1 MEQLRQKLQRIDGK
15 GYKAYKDIQGTYK
28 GEGFLLHIDHV
39 QGDPFAAPS
48 RIRVEIPKETARHRE
63 DWYRPESRRVAF
75 EDFLAREAAGII
87 RAHYAGK
94 RGTGNSGLIFIDA
107 PGQEILPRTAVKV
120 THQKIEFRLSVGLPA
135 EGRKI
140 LGRQAAQ
147 ILCDEVPRLINK
159 AVLHF
164 DRARLLEHL
173 KLTDRQEA
181 IRQYLEKHG
190 YIGFVANGSI
200 LPRESGISNRP
211 LKGGQVIPF
220 QAPPSLEIEIP
231 VPHSQP
237 IRGMAVPR
245 GVSLVVGGGYH
256 GKSTLLRAIER
267 GVYNHIAGDGREYVI
282 TDRTAYKIRAEDG
295 RRVEKVNISPFIE
308 NLPFGKDTVRFSTE
322 DASGSTSQ
330 AANIME
336 CLEVGCRVLLIDE
349 DTSATN
355 FMIRDARM
363 QELVGKE
370 KEPITPFI
378 DKVRQLYEDYKVST
392 VLVIGGSGDYFD
404 VADTVIMM
412 NEYRPVDVTEKA
424 RQISQSIKHKRTAEG
439 GEKFGEVTR
448 RVIQPQGF
456 HAFLGKK
463 EKIDTKGSSTIIY
476 GPNKV
481 DLSFVEQLID
491 PSQTR
496 AVAYM
501 MKYISGKL
509 VNGTDPLPVII
520 DRLYREIEE
529 KGLEVISPFFGKHP
543 GDLALPRKFELA
555 AAINRLRTL
564 QVK

>member
-424 RQISQSIKHKRTAEG
+424 RQISQRIKHKRTAEG